1 MSTKRQLIDVALQP
15 LLGARFQPT
24 GFPDIGNAVFDRP
37 VRRND
42 KVEWEKA
49 LLVESPQSMAN
60 RLEAT
65 AWDDAT
71 DAPVEVFDGLPYV
84 RVLAE
89 DGSYLTSSRTEA
101 HRLASAFIRQSK
113 LDGEEMTTVI
123 RDRLDLRDDRPLS
136 YRDIAAALFAL
147 DPFCL
152 IHGVFFAE
160 SAKVWP
166 GQPKIARALTGVIE
180 AYNVERADSGGVKKD
195 HVRHT
200 VSEAA
205 ETGGSAEGY
214 GTVPF
219 HRTEWTA
226 ETIVAMF
233 CLDLAQLRS
242 YGLPE
247 PATELLATI
256 ARWQV
261 RTLLDGGLRLR
272 TACDL
277 EPISSEVTDRD
288 GEPLPEAETLG
299 ERIRSLIGECR
310 DLIGDGEPIE
320 VAWGGGKA
328 KKKKG

>member
-1 MSTKRQLIDVALQP
+1 MKSTRQLYDVELQP
-15 LLGARFQPT
+15 LVGSRFQPT
-24 GFPDIGNAVFDRP
+24 GFPDIGNAVFQRP
-37 VRRND
+37 VRRD
-42 KVEWEKA
+42 GSLTWQTA
-49 LLVESPQSMAN
+49 LLVESAQSMAN
-60 RLEAT
+60 RLEGT

-71 DAPVEVFDGLPYV
+71 EAPVAVFEGLPFV
-84 RVLAE
+84 RVFAE

-101 HRLASAFIRQSK
+101 HRLASAFVRQST
-113 LDGEEMTTVI
+113 LNGEEMTKVI
-123 RDRLDLRDDRPLS
+123 RDRLMLRDDRPLS
-136 YRDIAAALFAL
+136 YRDIAAAVFAL

-200 VSEAA
+200 LAEAA

-226 ETIVAMF
+226 ERIVAMF
-233 CLDLAQLRS
+233 SLDLAQLRS
-242 YGLPE
+242 YGLPGA
-247 PATELLATI
+247 ATELLADI
-256 ARWQV
+256 ARWEI
-261 RTLLDGGLRLR
+261 RSLLESGLRLR

-277 EPISSEVTDRD
+277 EPVIGTFQDRSGDALPDSEA
-288 GEPLPEAETLG
+288 LEA
-299 ERIRSLIGECR
+299 RIRAGIMECR
-310 DLIGDGEPIE
+310 EFLGGGEPID
-320 VAWGGGKA
+320 VIWAGGKTR
-328 KKKKG
+328 KKA

>member
-1 MSTKRQLIDVALQP
+1 MQSTRQLFDVELQP
-15 LLGARFQPT
+15 LVGSRFQSA
-24 GFPDIGNAVFDRP
+24 GFPDIGNAVFQRP
-37 VRRND
+37 VRID
-42 KVEWEKA
+42 GKLTWQTA
-49 LLVESPQSMAN
+49 LLVESAQSMAN

-71 DAPVEVFDGLPYV
+71 NAPVAVFEGLPYI

-101 HRLASAFIRQSK
+101 HRLASAFVRQST
-113 LDGEEMTTVI
+113 LDGEEMTQVI
-123 RDRLDLRDDRPLS
+123 RERLKLRDDRPLS
-136 YRDIAAALFAL
+136 YREIAAAVFAL

-166 GQPKIARALTGVIE
+166 GQPKIARALTGIIE

-200 VSEAA
+200 LAEAA
-205 ETGGSAEGY
+205 ETGGSKEGY

-226 ETIVAMF
+226 EQIVAMF
-233 CLDLAQLRS
+233 CLDLAQIRS

-247 PATELLATI
+247 AATELIADI
-256 ARWQV
+256 ARWQI

-277 EPISSEVTDRD
+277 EPI
-288 GEPLPEAETLG
+288 AETFQDRSGDLLPDSG
-299 ERIRSLIGECR
+299 TLADRIRAGIGKCR
-310 DLIGDGEPIE
+310 DLVDGGGPIE
-320 VAWGGGKA
+320 VIWSGGKA
-328 KKKKG
+328 RK